1 MKKIAFAF
9 LCFVNLAANAQT
21 IFQAQ
26 EVDKAATPQGGIPL
40 FQEYIK
46 ANLQVPFATRAA
58 GIKGRVFLSGVIEP
72 DGSVSELKV
81 TRGLQ
86 PQADQEALRVVGLYR
101 AWQPAVKD
109 SKPVRQA
116 FNYSVVFP
124 DNPIT
129 NYDST
134 SHSLVDYF
142 NDKFQY
148 TQEPKEY
155 HFRRLIPVDNNGVV
169 AADVVFEEFKKKEWK
184 PYMSATYSKK
194 PMMYKVENGN
204 KIDSLPAYR
213 ITARDQNW
221 NSYVPEMIVQTNGQ
235 LLSTTEFQGG
245 GFQEVS
251 HVHYYPSGILK
262 EQLMADG
269 ANQMLVLWYDNGQIA
284 EVIQRERPQAMTQT
298 EERIVGLWARTGQQ
312 HVKDGNGWAV
322 KQENEATS
330 QGQLVNGK
338 KEGRWVSKLADS
350 TLYIDEFYS
359 AGVLTKGTIY
369 DKGEVRTYTE
379 ARKNPQFKGGVPALG
394 QFLSQNLRYPA
405 EASRRNVS
413 GKVYL
418 TFVVC
423 EDGSLCD
430 YEILKG
436 IGSGCD
442 EEALRIV
449 KEMSG
454 KWEPGV
460 YRGKKVRVQYNLP
473 ISFMLR

>member
-1 MKKIAFAF
+1 MKKLFILPLLLSFS
-9 LCFVNLAANAQT
+9 VYSQSV
-21 IFQAQ
+21 FQIQ
-26 EVDKAATPQGGIPL
+26 EVDKPAEPQGGAAYL
-40 FQEYIK
+40 MQFVK
-46 ANLQVPFATRAA
+46 ANLQVPFQTRVQQL
-58 GIKGRVFLSGVIEP
+58 KGRVFINGVVET

-81 TRGLQ
+81 AKGIS
-86 PQADQEALRVVGLYR
+86 PVSDAEALRVLGLYR
-101 AWQPAVKD
+101 AWKPAIKD
-109 SKPVRQA
+109 NKPVRQA
-116 FNYSVVFP
+116 FNFSVVFP
-124 DNPIT
+124 DTPVN
-129 NYDST
+129 NYDSI

-142 NDKFQY
+142 NEKFQY

-155 HFRRLIPVDNNGVV
+155 HFRRLIPVDNNGVLT
-169 AADVVFEEFKKKEWK
+169 ADVVFEQFKKKEWK

-235 LLSTTEFQGG
+235 LLSTTEYQGG
-245 GFQEVS
+245 SFQEIS
-251 HVHYYPSGILK
+251 HVHYYPSGMLK

-269 ANQMLVLWYDNGQIA
+269 ANQMLVLWHDNGQIA
-284 EVIQRERPQAMTQT
+284 EVIQRERAQAMAQT
-298 EERIVGLWARTGQQ
+298 EERIVSLWAKTGQQ
-312 HVKDGNGWAV
+312 YVKDGNGWAV
-322 KQENEATS
+322 KQEKEATS
-330 QGQLVNGK
+330 QGLLVNGK
-338 KEGRWVSKLADS
+338 KEGRWISKLADS

-359 AGVLTKGTIY
+359 AGVLTKGKIY

-379 ARKNPQFKGGVPALG
+379 AGTNPQFKGGLPALE
-394 QFLSQNLRYPA
+394 QFLAQNLRYPA
-405 EASRRNVS
+405 EASRKNVS

-430 YEILKG
+430 YEVLKG

-442 EEALRIV
+442 EEALRVV

-460 YRGKKVRVQYNLP
+460 YRGKKVRVKYNLP
-473 ISFMLR
+473 ISFVLGR

>member
-1 MKKIAFAF
+1 MKKITFAF
-9 LCFVNLAANAQT
+9 LCFVNLAASAQT

-26 EVDKAATPQGGIPL
+26 EVDKAATPQGGTPL
-40 FQEYIK
+40 FQEYVK
-46 ANLQVPFATRAA
+46 ANLQVPFATRVA
-58 GIKGRVFLSGVIEP
+58 GVKGRVFLSGVVEP

-109 SKPVRQA
+109 GKPVRQA

-155 HFRRLIPVDNNGVV
+155 HFRRLIPVDNNGVLT
-169 AADVVFEEFKKKEWK
+169 ADVVFEQFKKKEWK

-213 ITARDQNW
+213 ITARDQDW

-235 LLSTTEFQGG
+235 LLSTTEYKN
-245 GFQEVS
+245 S
-251 HVHYYPSGILK
+251 LAKANYSHYYLNGVLK
-262 EQLMADG
+262 ENMMVDG
-269 ANQMLVLWYDNGQIA
+269 PNFRETHWYDNGQIA
-284 EVIQRERPQAMTQT
+284 EIIQREPKNESGSTAVRTMA
-298 EERIVGLWARTGQQ
+298 LWSKTGQQ
-312 HVKDGNGWAV
+312 YVKDGNGWAV
-322 KQENEATS
+322 KQEGE
-330 QGQLVNGK
+330 QGLLVNGK

-350 TLYIDEFYS
+350 TLYIEEFYS
-359 AGVLTKGTIY
+359 DGVLTKGTIY
-369 DKGEVRTYTE
+369 DKGDVRTYTE
-379 ARKNPQFKGGVPALG
+379 AEINAQFKGGFPALG
-394 QFLSQNLRYPA
+394 QFLAQNLRYPA
-405 EASRRNVS
+405 EASRKKVS

-423 EDGSLCD
+423 EDGSLCN

-442 EEALRIV
+442 EEALRVV

-454 KWEPGV
+454 MWQPGIQ
-460 YRGKKVRVQYNLP
+460 RGKKVRVKYNLP
-473 ISFMLR
+473 ISFILR

>member
-1 MKKIAFAF
+1 MKKIAFLI
-9 LCFVNLAANAQT
+9 LCVVNIAANAQT

-40 FQEYIK
+40 LQEYVK
-46 ANLQVPFATRAA
+46 ANLQVPFATRVA
-58 GIKGRVFLSGVIEP
+58 GIKGRVFLSGVVEP
-72 DGSVSELKV
+72 DGSVSELKIV
-81 TRGLQ
+81 KGLQ
-86 PQADQEALRVVGLYR
+86 PQADKEALRVVGLYR
-101 AWQPAVKD
+101 AWQPALKD
-109 SKPVRQA
+109 GKPVRQA

-169 AADVVFEEFKKKEWK
+169 AADVVFEEFKKKDWK

-194 PMMYKVENGN
+194 PMMYKIYDGSKV
-204 KIDSLPAYR
+204 DSLAAYN
-213 ITARDQNW
+213 ISARDQDW
-221 NSYVPEMIVQTNGQ
+221 NSYVPEMIFQTNGQ
-235 LLSTTEFQGG
+235 LLSVTEYKKGL
-245 GFQEVS
+245 EKANYS
-251 HVHYYPSGILK
+251 HYYSNGSLK
-262 EQLMADG
+262 ETMMVDG
-269 ANQMLVLWYDNGQIA
+269 SNFREIHWYDNGQIA
-284 EVIQRERPQAMTQT
+284 EIIQIEPKNQVIATTVRTIA
-298 EERIVGLWARTGQQ
+298 LWSKTGQQ
-312 HVKDGNGWAV
+312 YVKEGNGWAI
-322 KQENEATS
+322 KQEGEATS
-330 QGQLVNGK
+330 QGRLVNGK

-350 TLYIDEFYS
+350 TLYIDELYS
-359 AGVLTKGTIY
+359 DGVLSKGTVY
-369 DKGEVRTYTE
+369 DKGDVRTYTE
-379 ARKNPQFKGGVPALG
+379 AEKNPEFIGGFPALG
-394 QFLSQNLRYPA
+394 QFLTQNIRYPK
-405 EASRRNVS
+405 EAYRKKVS

-430 YEILKG
+430 YEVIKG

-442 EEALRIV
+442 EEALRVV

-454 KWEPGV
+454 KWQPGIQ
-460 YRGKKVRVQYNLP
+460 RGKKVRVKYNLP
-473 ISFMLR
+473 VTFMLN